1 MNVNHS
7 QRETWMNTS
16 PAIMRLPVYILFAM
30 VLGLS
35 SPVLGQSDGD
45 LRREN
50 QRLTTQLRENSR
62 ELEAAKARITE
73 LEQQVARLERALAAL
88 RGEQPPAAPTDEIVT
103 IDESEPSASPRAL
116 LRALAA
122 DYEETMKDVE
132 IGSGREGDRTR
143 ANYMRS
149 LQRWQAGISRKYRAQ
164 IQWHVRVEGETAT
177 RTGYDLRLRAVDPV
191 TKATLGDAFEISLPQ
206 AMARR
211 YETIRDRDRGEVLV
225 LRGTMSPRV
234 VLNPDRHTSGPFD
247 NPKLIGPFAE
257 FGFSIEPRSLLAAGE
272 DES

>member
-1 MNVNHS
+1 MNVKHS
-7 QRETWMNTS
+7 LCESWATHST
-16 PAIMRLPVYILFAM
+16 AMRRSPVYILFAI
-30 VLGLS
+30 VLGLTA
-35 SPVLGQSDGD
+35 PALAQGEGE

-50 QRLTTQLRENSR
+50 QRLTTQLRESNR
-62 ELEAAKARITE
+62 ELEAAKSRITE
-73 LEQQVARLERALAAL
+73 LEQQVARLERAVAVL
-88 RGEQPPAAPTDEIVT
+88 RGEQPPATPTDEVVT

-122 DYEETMKDVE
+122 DYEEAMKDAE
-132 IGSGREGDRTR
+132 IGREGDRAR
-143 ANYMRS
+143 ANYMRL
-149 LQRWQAGISRKYRAQ
+149 LQRWQAGTSRKYRSQ

-191 TKATLGDAFEISLPQ
+191 SNAALGDAFDISLPR

-211 YETIRDRDRGEVLV
+211 YEAIRDRDRSAVLV
-225 LRGTMSPRV
+225 LRGTMAPRV
-234 VLNPDRHTSGPFD
+234 VLNPDRHASGPFD

-272 DES
+272 DEG